1 MKDFQ
6 RVSCVAAESYKH
18 ILKNPIHSPFIRWLN
33 HHFPLLSPWCFY
45 LSSGC
50 NHGAVPQFPRKKA
63 PWLSPEAARCQR
75 ESWHGTPGNHWR
87 FKKNQRGISAGALWE
102 FLKMVSDCKILYT
115 SQFIVIFSRENDE
128 NPDEKNGVPYFQTN
142 PWDQKKLVPKP
153 MVFLHDF
160 SFKHPEKLIRWEEP
174 DAPGTPNST
183 FQLTCY
189 GESKT
194 NRSMDLEWKI
204 MKPYRNLNVDWND
217 FQEWSEH
224 IFSDSIIAVNNGG
237 SGPNPMLATCRN
249 RVGIF

>member
-1 MKDFQ
+1 M
-6 RVSCVAAESYKH
+6 A
-18 ILKNPIHSPFIRWLN
+18 
-33 HHFPLLSPWCFY
+33 LS
-45 LSSGC
+45 LSSRG
-50 NHGAVPQFPRKKA
+50 KKHRGLPPKLLA
-63 PWLSPEAARCQR
+63 ANVNLGMGHLGITGGLKKTNGEYLQERYGNFWKWCLTVKFCIPPNLSWFFEGEWW
-75 ESWHGTPGNHWR
+75 ESRW
-87 FKKNQRGISAGALWE
+87 
-102 FLKMVSDCKILYT
+102 
-115 SQFIVIFSRENDE
+115 
-128 NPDEKNGVPYFQTN
+128 KNGVPYFQTN

-153 MVFLHDF
+153 MVFLHVF

-224 IFSDSIIAVNNGG
+224 IFSDSIIAVNIGG
-237 SGPNPMLATCRN
+237 SGPNPMLETCRN

>member
-1 MKDFQ
+1 MVFL
-6 RVSCVAAESYKH
+6 S
-18 ILKNPIHSPFIRWLN
+18 FIRLQ
-33 HHFPLLSPWCFY
+33 PWRCP
-45 LSSGC
+45 S
-50 NHGAVPQFPRKKA
+50 VPAEKSTVAFPRSCSLPTWILA
-63 PWLSPEAARCQR
+63 WDTW
-75 ESWHGTPGNHWR
+75 ESLEV
-87 FKKNQRGISAGALWE
+87 KKNQRGISAGALWE

-153 MVFLHDF
+153 MVFLHVF

-237 SGPNPMLATCRN
+237 SGPNPMLETCRN